1 MSDADVDLLVIAGAG
16 GFGREVAWLARNAMP
31 EVDVVLAVTDPKWL
45 DAMASTEVRLLSD
58 LPHDAHFV
66 CAIGDPRGRRSTVEA
81 CVNHGLTPT
90 SLIHSSIDLLGEN
103 TVGVGAVMCA
113 GVIVTTGINIGTQVH
128 LNLAT
133 TVGHDVV
140 IDDYVTTAP
149 GVNISGHVHI
159 ESDVYIGTG
168 ATIINGSVGRP
179 LVIGRGAVVG
189 AGACVIRDVPPG
201 VTVAGVP
208 AKALPTA

>member
-90 SLIHSSIDLLGEN
+90 SLIHSSIEDPLSFAIDKYNCIIPKFFQTKISRLRFRFEFCPIQN
-103 TVGVGAVMCA
+103 ES
-113 GVIVTTGINIGTQVH
+113 VILPKIFESQWSRIIDRRRKIIEYRTQ
-128 LNLAT
+128 LA
-133 TVGHDVV
+133 
-140 IDDYVTTAP
+140 
-149 GVNISGHVHI
+149 
-159 ESDVYIGTG
+159 ESDGG
-168 ATIINGSVGRP
+168 QCNRFLGR
-179 LVIGRGAVVG
+179 RH
-189 AGACVIRDVPPG
+189 RW
-201 VTVAGVP
+201 
-208 AKALPTA
+208 